1 VDLSALSSS
10 LETPAGTRLRII
22 GNLPYS
28 VATAVVRKL
37 LEAGHLVSDAVLT
50 VQSEVAARLLAGP
63 GGHDYGYISVL
74 VALHC
79 RASRLFDIGP
89 AAFVPQPKVRSTV
102 LALDFTPGQPL
113 SAAARRALEKILGA
127 AFGQRRKTLA
137 NALRELPA
145 REGPTRR
152 DGMTCLGREPVTRS
166 LARCGLSVQSRP
178 EDVPP
183 SDWVAIASFL
193 QDILA

>member
-1 VDLSALSSS
+1 VDLAALSSS
-10 LETPAGTRLRII
+10 LETPAGMRLRVI

-37 LEAGHLVSDAVLT
+37 LEAGPVVSDAVLT
-50 VQSEVAARLLAGP
+50 VQSEVAGRLLARP

-102 LALDFTPGQPL
+102 LALDITPDPPL
-113 SAAARRALEKILGA
+113 PPLTRRALETILGA

-152 DGMTCLGREPVTRS
+152 DGVTCLGREPVVES
-166 LARCGLSVQSRP
+166 LTRCGLSVQSRP
-178 EDVPP
+178 ENVPP
-183 SDWVAIASFL
+183 TDWVAIASFL